1 MPQKAGWGRPK
12 IRKPHPAQEPLDQGH
27 DDRAP
32 EGGLDGGFRLPEDLF
47 VVARFQG
54 RQLHQFGDEVVAL
67 EKHEKGDE
75 QHQQQVEEEVGE
87 ALDEADGVGVDK
99 GAGLGHHRLDDLRQ
113 VDLPR
118 RQRQVQVDQVA
129 LEGVDLGGNPG
140 PELAALHPLGH
151 LAGEFQGLGGD
162 DAHQAEEG
170 DQDDQG
176 EDEAGDGRGQGFPL
190 PQQPGRGPG
199 TGAGR

>member
-1 MPQKAGWGRPK
+1 MPQKAGWGSPK
-12 IRKPHPAQEPLDQGH
+12 IQKTHPAQDPLDQGH

-32 EGGLDGGFRLPEDLF
+32 QGGLDGGFRFPEDL
-47 VVARFQG
+47 VVVGLVQG
-54 RQLHQFGDEVVAL
+54 GEPLDGLDEVVAL
-67 EKHEKGDE
+67 EEHEKGDE
-75 QHQQQVEEEVGE
+75 QHQQQVEKEKGE

-113 VDLPR
+113 IDVPR
-118 RQRQVQVDQVA
+118 RQRQVQVDQVE

-140 PELAALHPLGH
+140 PELAALHALGH
-151 LAGEFQGLGGD
+151 LAGKFQGLGGD

-170 DQDDQG
+170 DQDDQ
-176 EDEAGDGRGQGFPL
+176 EQDEAGDARRQDFL
-190 PQQPGRGPG
+190 PRSRRVRPG